1 MGGSGISVMNRSEDK
16 KSSIAI
22 KAIEEEKAD
31 SSTKT
36 GSTAAASVKDGPDEF
51 QVDFEIEDIPME
63 GADN

>member
-16 KSSIAI
+16 KTTIRAI
-22 KAIEEEKAD
+22 EEEEKAD

-36 GSTAAASVKDGPDEF
+36 GSTAAASVKEGTDEL
-51 QVDFEIEDIPME
+51 QLDFEIEDIPME